1 MLGSDYQDQ
10 NCSIA
15 RALELVGE
23 RWTILV
29 LRDVFLGR
37 RRFDQ
42 LQRSLGVAR
51 NVLAARLDRLVA
63 EGILEKVPYQERPPR
78 HEYRLTS
85 KGLDLWPVI
94 VELLR
99 WGDRYAAPTAGP
111 PIVLHHKGCGGEL
124 GAHRICMRCGE
135 PLEVGDV
142 RAEPGPGAGARP
154 RSKSKS
160 GAGAR
165 PGSKPGA
172 GSSPETGAEA
182 GLRRSARAS
191 RPARPATA

>member
-1 MLGSDYQDQ
+1 MLKNDYEDQ

-42 LQRSLGVAR
+42 IQQSLGVAR

-63 EGILEKVPYQERPPR
+63 EGILEKVPYQERPLR
-78 HEYRLTS
+78 HEYRLTP
-85 KGLDLWPVI
+85 KGVDLWPVT

-99 WGDRYAAPTAGP
+99 WGDRYAAPDAGP
-111 PIVLHHKGCGGEL
+111 PIVLRHKGCGGEL
-124 GAHRICMRCGE
+124 GEGRVCMRCGDR
-135 PLEVGDV
+135 LQASDV
-142 RAEPGPGAGARP
+142 RAEPGPGAGPAQH
-154 RSKSKS
+154 SQASV
-160 GAGAR
+160 A
-165 PGSKPGA
+165 
-172 GSSPETGAEA
+172 
-182 GLRRSARAS
+182 RRSRAS
-191 RPARPATA
+191 LSQA